1 MIGGKQV
8 EDVRKVD
15 GGRCIVD
22 GRRWT
27 IDDEQVT
34 VGY

>member
-1 MIGGKQV
+1 M
-8 EDVRKVD
+8 EDIRKVD

-27 IDDEQVT
+27 IDDEQVR